1 MYKLMIIIGCDT
13 SKKAW
18 KFQITFE
25 KKKWIYVRFYEKMT
39 YFFIVPSQFYLI
51 IASRLF
57 SHVFE
62 SFLFRNCV

>member
-25 KKKWIYVRFYEKMT
+25 KKKMDICSV
-39 YFFIVPSQFYLI
+39 L
-51 IASRLF
+51 
-57 SHVFE
+57 
-62 SFLFRNCV
+62 